1 MKHGAYIFLA
11 CVIVF
16 ALFVRT
22 ATFSYIGLDD
32 AAYTFRNPFV
42 ASGLSVSN
50 VVEAFSNFRH
60 GGIWMPVTYISYMVD
75 ASFSRMTGIPLIGW
89 MHFVNV
95 ILHVLN
101 FLLLWKLLCVL
112 CGSPEGKA
120 LPQSTPSAS
129 LPRQLSTIV
138 AALAAMIWAIH
149 PLRVEPVAWIAARK
163 ELLWSL
169 FALCG
174 LVCWIGWCAQR
185 SSLNRRLTTIFCLLA
200 CLSKPTAMCF
210 PLLAALVEWRGRRV
224 DASVLGKA
232 MGLRS
237 QALRYMPLV
246 TIAAATAAIAAYS
259 QTHIAGQGNLLLWG
273 WWVSK
278 GFMT

>member
-75 ASFSRMTGIPLIGW
+75 ASFCRMTGIPLIGW

-138 AALAAMIWAIH
+138 VALAAMIWAIH
-149 PLRVEPVAWIAARK
+149 PE
-163 ELLWSL
+163 
-169 FALCG
+169 
-174 LVCWIGWCAQR
+174 
-185 SSLNRRLTTIFCLLA
+185 
-200 CLSKPTAMCF
+200 
-210 PLLAALVEWRGRRV
+210 
-224 DASVLGKA
+224 
-232 MGLRS
+232 
-237 QALRYMPLV
+237 
-246 TIAAATAAIAAYS
+246 
-259 QTHIAGQGNLLLWG
+259 
-273 WWVSK
+273 
-278 GFMT
+278 